1 MTKAGGAV
9 QRRLRRSRINC
20 GGWAVVSIALLVLTA
35 GPPARLPAQSEGS
48 ILTALPGSTR
58 AAALGGAGAALV
70 GDAGAVFANPAGIA
84 TIRHLGLEGSYE
96 PYLQG
101 TAITT
106 AAMALRVSRL
116 TWGVGAQAFDY
127 GSEAEIV
134 PDPATGGRRGMPTGA
149 SFHPYEAL
157 ALTSLVYRRG
167 FAAIG
172 VTGKYDR
179 QQFGAEVRDTWAGD
193 VGLAVAVFDIMAFG
207 VSVQNLGGD
216 LGDGALLP
224 RRTRAGLTLNYTDPQ
239 GTYRLL
245 TTLEGQWTRDHSAVL
260 VQGLEAGVVTNGVGL
275 VGRVGFATRP
285 AVTDASPWS
294 FGAGVVLGRLA
305 VDYAFRSFEM
315 MGGTHRV
322 GLRWTP

>member
-1 MTKAGGAV
+1 MRRPVAGLAGLCV
-9 QRRLRRSRINC
+9 LLTVRPLGRL
-20 GGWAVVSIALLVLTA
+20 A
-35 GPPARLPAQSEGS
+35 AQSEGS

-58 AAALGGAGAALV
+58 AAAMGGAGAALV
-70 GDAGAVFANPAGIA
+70 GDAGAMFANPAGIA

-106 AAMALRVSRL
+106 AAMALRISRF

-127 GSEAEIV
+127 GTEAEIV
-134 PDPATGGRRGMPTGA
+134 PDPSTGGRRGMPTGA
-149 SFHPYEAL
+149 SFHPYEGL
-157 ALTSLVYRRG
+157 AVTSLVYRRG
-167 FAAIG
+167 FAALG
-172 VTGKYDR
+172 VSGKYNR
-179 QQFGAEVRDTWAGD
+179 QEIGAETSDAWAGD
-193 VGLAVAVFDIMAFG
+193 IGVAVAVFDIMAFG

-216 LGDGALLP
+216 MGNGALLP

-245 TTLEGQWTRDHSAVL
+245 TTLEGQWTTGHSAVL
-260 VQGLEAGVVTNGVGL
+260 IQGLEAGIVTNGVGL
-275 VGRVGFATRP
+275 VGRLGFATRP
-285 AVTDASPWS
+285 TITDASPWT
-294 FGAGVVLGRLA
+294 FGGGVVLGRLA
-305 VDYAFRSFEM
+305 MDYAYRSYDM